1 MKLTSNII
9 TKAATKP
16 FVVIANPKCCTVN
29 PATDGPIKFPRKK
42 ELVQAPTQKFIIQ
55 RLNISFQQKSA
66 YLI

>member
-1 MKLTSNII
+1 MKLTSNVI

-42 ELVQAPTQKFIIQ
+42 ELVQAPTQKFIIKIE
-55 RLNISFQQKSA
+55 NKSKRV
-66 YLI
+66 LT